1 MQCGTKRV
9 RSVQPRAARAAQSTA
24 ARRRLHLAV
33 DAEDIKDCGTV
44 DASLLFCDERLDA
57 SWLLCDERL
66 HAVDAPAEPAEPA
79 PAAPAPA
86 ELYVPTP
93 SPSPHWH
100 VPIFV
105 PVPPAYSISE
115 WPEPA
120 RWLSAA
126 ARTQLSAEHK
136 AQVGRQLALLFPGCG
151 SAAAGELQL
160 GLQDTPFVAGL
171 RMLFVFNLFGSGG
184 RVDPVMLVVL
194 MHSMI
199 LWTAVT
205 GALRNFDVNL
215 ALSCWCIAGKFHH
228 AKVMRREL
236 MVCQLKFASVC
247 NWSVVQD
254 TPLRTIQQVRLLGGA
269 VMTDE
274 ITVLSALRWN
284 VRRRV
289 CCEGIL
295 LDPLQ
300 EIASVMLDRPA
311 LAEHAFAELVFRELA
326 FLLVDLNA

>member
-1 MQCGTKRV
+1 MQCGSKRV
-9 RSVQPRAARAAQSTA
+9 RSVRPSAARAAQSTA
-24 ARRRLHLAV
+24 ARRRLHLAADAKDVGPV
-33 DAEDIKDCGTV
+33 DAGF
-44 DASLLFCDERLDA
+44 LFCDERMDA

-66 HAVDAPAEPAEPA
+66 QAADEPAEPE
-79 PAAPAPA
+79 PTEP
-86 ELYVPTP
+86 YVPTP

-100 VPIFV
+100 VPVFV

-115 WPEPA
+115 WPAPA
-120 RWLSAA
+120 RWLSAGCQSV
-126 ARTQLSAEHK
+126 QLSAEHK
-136 AQVGRQLALLFPGCG
+136 ARVGRQLALLFPGRG
-151 SAAAGELQL
+151 SAAAERL

-215 ALSCWCIAGKFHH
+215 ALSCWCIAGKFHN

-236 MVCQLKFASVC
+236 MVCQLKFAAVC
-247 NWSVVQD
+247 NWRVVQD
-254 TPLRTIQQVRLLGGA
+254 TPLHTIQQVRLLGDA

-289 CCEGIL
+289 FSAGSL

-326 FLLVDLNA
+326 FMLANLNA